1 MRAYLKNWILFIL
14 SLSMMIAPQLGAK
27 LRGGEAA
34 FFEDWSPDQAYTADY
49 AVTLKKNP
57 NKDFVVLNLADI
69 QLSDEA
75 MDKEGALVR
84 ENTDRI
90 VKETKPDLITL
101 SGDNA
106 WSTRAYIQLIGMID
120 SYGIPWAP
128 VMGNHDGQGCES
140 EFWCAYNMMKARNC
154 LFKFG
159 PKDMGYGNY
168 IVNVAENGNIIHTI
182 YLMDTHS
189 YIEDENSING
199 PVSNDNYDH
208 LWPNQFEWYAWA
220 VDGIE
225 ALAGHPVEST
235 VIFHIPLYEY
245 KTAWE
250 EATGVSDYS
259 ADVKDAP
266 FTGAYAENS
275 FGVRHEYGGWSPQS
289 NGFFDLIKAK
299 GSTKNVICGH
309 DHVSDYS
316 IEYQGVRLT
325 YSLKDGPGC
334 YWEPELNGGTTLT
347 IASDGTGT
355 VAHHFVEYPE
365 WDGPNC

>member
-1 MRAYLKNWILFIL
+1 MRALLKNWFSIFL
-14 SLSMMIAPQLGAK
+14 SLSMLIAPGLGMA
-27 LRGGEAA
+27 LRGGEDA
-34 FFEDWSPDQAYTADY
+34 FFEDWSPEQAYTADY
-49 AVTLKKNP
+49 AVTLNKKP
-57 NKDFVVLNLADI
+57 GKDFVVLNLADI
-69 QLSDEA
+69 QLGDSA
-75 MDKEGALVR
+75 LGKEGALVR

-106 WSTRAYIQLIGMID
+106 WSTNAYIQMISMID

-140 EFWCAYNMMKARNC
+140 EFWCAYNMMKAHNC
-154 LFKFG
+154 LFRFG

-168 IVNVAENGNIIHTI
+168 IINIAENGNIIHTL
-182 YLMDTHS
+182 YMMDTHS
-189 YIEDENSING
+189 YIEDEGSLNG

-235 VIFHIPLYEY
+235 VIFHIPVVEY

-250 EATGVSDYS
+250 AATGTTTDS
-259 ADVKDAP
+259 AAVRDAD
-266 FTGAYAENS
+266 FIGEYADTS
-275 FGVRHEYGGWSPQS
+275 FGTRHEGVCSAPGN
-289 NGFFDLIKAK
+289 NGFFALIKEK

-309 DHVSDYS
+309 DHVNDYS
-316 IEYQGVRLT
+316 ILYEGVRLT

-334 YWEPELNGGTTLT
+334 YWDPALNGGTTLT
-347 IASDGTGT
+347 IDSNGTGT